1 MIKSMKRYWKYL
13 LPALPLMFTLTACE
27 EDYTPHQLPESIV
40 MEAIEL
46 SYTVEQQNKLYVDN
60 TETMAYPMLSGE
72 SVRFDYTTTPDPSE
86 VTFPTVCWTT
96 NNPDVVS
103 IAEDGTITA
112 IGAGNAIVTIAP
124 DTPNLVAQASL
135 KIIVSDELIP
145 ATAITISDN
154 AKMVDPINGDTPACY
169 MGETMQLK
177 AAIEPSTTTY
187 KTVKWTS
194 ADEAIATVDQVTGL
208 VTGVTRG
215 FVDIIATA
223 LDPENPVSA
232 THHIYIDQVVDP
244 LGIKFMNAPAEDYCF
259 PILQR
264 WFTVEFETYPQLSTR
279 SLIKWE
285 SSDPSIATVSD
296 GVVTISGYG
305 QVTITAICAEGT
317 IPADQEGFAREVSFK
332 MNIPEGLVR
341 EYFLN
346 PKWLT
351 WDVNPSCRNAGAK
364 SEVKFTENGER
375 YLEVTTRRQND
386 TNQRADFSS
395 VSHTLSGGRK
405 IGIHA
410 GNYPILALRMDDV
423 QKIYSDQV
431 TFRAFKFDTSSDAIS
446 DGRSWAGELGNGSD
460 KYDHCYHFSDNSDVF
475 VYDLTVNYPAKGAAT
490 LLPTNET
497 VFFSTF
503 QVKYA
508 DMRTLTAPVTYR
520 AFWIETFRNMDELK
534 AKMDEDCAK
543 YGHTYTQV
551 K

>member
-1 MIKSMKRYWKYL
+1 
-13 LPALPLMFTLTACE
+13 
-27 EDYTPHQLPESIV
+27 
-40 MEAIEL
+40 
-46 SYTVEQQNKLYVDN
+46 
-60 TETMAYPMLSGE
+60 
-72 SVRFDYTTTPDPSE
+72 
-86 VTFPTVCWTT
+86 
-96 NNPDVVS
+96 
-103 IAEDGTITA
+103 
-112 IGAGNAIVTIAP
+112 
-124 DTPNLVAQASL
+124 
-135 KIIVSDELIP
+135 
-145 ATAITISDN
+145 
-154 AKMVDPINGDTPACY
+154 
-169 MGETMQLK
+169 
-177 AAIEPSTTTY
+177 
-187 KTVKWTS
+187 
-194 ADEAIATVDQVTGL
+194 
-208 VTGVTRG
+208 RG
-215 FVDIIATA
+215 FEDIIATA

-264 WFTVEFETYPQLSTR
+264 WFTVEFETYPKLSTR

-305 QVTITAICAEGT
+305 QVTIKAICAEGT

-520 AFWIETFRNMDELK
+520 AFWVETFRNMDELK